1 MTGNYEINV
10 EFIEPAMAEG
20 MEAVFASDL
29 TNARELQRT
38 DWEAR
43 GVHRRFT
50 EALLAPL
57 RPLL

>member
-10 EFIEPAMAEG
+10 EFVDPAMAER
-20 MEAVFASDL
+20 MEQIFANDL
-29 TNARELQRT
+29 ESAQELVRT